1 MNERLRY
8 VKDLRTMAVDLQM
21 KDPNLR
27 TLFHMSYE
35 ELYDTFGARISGF
48 CSDKHNKFNR
58 FGATLR
64 YMNSRFVME
73 NTAIIEFEVVNP
85 YVPSFHVLFQVEMAL
100 LVALKGLET
109 LRWLTKDGY
118 VVEIDSLKR
127 VFVYDFNK
135 PDCWCRFAILD
146 YHLLAVA
153 MNNVLMF

>member
-1 MNERLRY
+1 
-8 VKDLRTMAVDLQM
+8 MAVDLQM

-58 FGATLR
+58 FGA
-64 YMNSRFVME
+64 
-73 NTAIIEFEVVNP
+73 
-85 YVPSFHVLFQVEMAL
+85 SFHVLFQVEMASI
-100 LVALKGLET
+100 VALKGLET

-135 PDCWCRFAILD
+135 PDCCCRFAILD